1 MRVLTASK
9 QGVEMKRRAAET
21 SVATNFTVAPLR
33 GDLRTRM
40 PKPVSILVLLVGTTT
55 GAPPAAT
62 RIEVPR
68 ACTAAAL
75 VEAVFTEVEATV
87 DCISRIHSIA
97 TYMERYIMNETTK
110 VRRKLQFPR
119 LLVTLSIL
127 SVLALSSQTFAQQPN
142 QQVFHSPEDA
152 GAALFAAAQ
161 QTDNR
166 ALLEILGPAGKD
178 LVSQG
183 YPAEDRKN
191 RDNFVAKYKQM
202 HRVAREREGVMILY
216 IGAENWPDPIPIIE
230 KNDSCDGHPDGGK
243 EEIL

>member
-1 MRVLTASK
+1 MDTAGTKDSTILELHADIKARTTLVASGDMKVLTASK
-9 QGVEMKRRAAET
+9 LGGESERAAAEA
-21 SVATNFTVAPLR
+21 SVATNFTAAPLS
-33 GDLRTRM
+33 GALRSRM
-40 PKPVSILVLLVGTTT
+40 PKPASILVLLVGTTT

-75 VEAVFTEVEATV
+75 VEAVFTEVAATV

-119 LLVTLSIL
+119 LRVTLSIL
-127 SVLALSSQTFAQQPN
+127 SMLALSTQLTFAQQPD

-178 LVSQG
+178 LVSSG
-183 YPAEDRKN
+183 DPGEDRNN
-191 RDNFVAKYKQM
+191 REHFV
-202 HRVAREREGVMILY
+202 ET
-216 IGAENWPDPIPIIE
+216 
-230 KNDSCDGHPDGGK
+230 
-243 EEIL
+243 